1 MHVYLSYF
9 VSVLCA
15 VIAGF
20 SSYAVTRKQANAD
33 MQKLQTAHE
42 FDIEKEWEKF
52 KNGKRESNFVLQQA
66 KVIDDGKMEIAL

>member
-42 FDIEKEWEKF
+42 FDIEKE
-52 KNGKRESNFVLQQA
+52 
-66 KVIDDGKMEIAL
+66 

>member
-1 MHVYLSYF
+1 MHVYLSYI

-42 FDIEKEWEKF
+42 FDIEKE
-52 KNGKRESNFVLQQA
+52 
-66 KVIDDGKMEIAL
+66 